1 MVMYQV
7 LQDGESTA
15 KNPYHLISLSLQ
27 NPSTSLPPSK
37 SSDFSAVWLLEAVNT
52 LLIPAASDSLFLTS
66 SIKVKPE
73 NTTTCAFFGH
83 PISLK
88 WYVYETSKAL
98 EHEAW
103 EIGTCT
109 GCHQSMN
116 SPAGHCQNNHF
127 SECSSR
133 V

>member
-1 MVMYQV
+1 MVMYQI

-15 KNPYHLISLSLQ
+15 KNPYHFISLFLQ

-66 SIKVKPE
+66 SIKVKTE
-73 NTTTCAFFGH
+73 NTKTCAFFGH

-109 GCHQSMN
+109 ACHQSMN
-116 SPAGHCQNNHF
+116 FPAGHCQNNHF
-127 SECSSR
+127 SEGSSR